1 MSLKKLALG
10 AAAAAL
16 ACGAAL
22 AGETSTRII
31 EIIGERQT
39 SPQAPAGTPA
49 VAVYKKKPCGS
60 KADEFYCGRV
70 FRAMKESSLAYR
82 GTPLSVTADTSSDV
96 LVSWSGLVYCE
107 MKNEPAGKGTD
118 PSKIEF
124 VVDLAI
130 QDGTSNTIVVG
141 EEGSTRIGS
150 RERPSRDDVDDGD
163 YSVFRYYPISLT
175 RAYVKRKTS
184 SESYH
189 LNLTADI
196 RTGYGF
202 CDVRGGSMTAVVVN
216 G

>member
-1 MSLKKLALG
+1 MSLRTLALAV
-10 AAAAAL
+10 AAAAA
-16 ACGAAL
+16 AGAAA

-39 SPQAPAGTPA
+39 DPKAPAATPM

-60 KADEFYCGRV
+60 KTDQFYCGRV
-70 FRAMKESSLAYR
+70 FREMKESSLAYS
-82 GTPLSVTADTSSDV
+82 GTPFSVTADKDSDV
-96 LVSWSGLVYCE
+96 LVSWSGVVYCE
-107 MKNEPAGKGTD
+107 MKNEPAGKGAD

-150 RERPSRDDVDDGD
+150 RERPSRDYVD
-163 YSVFRYYPISLT
+163 YAENAVFNYYPVSLT
-175 RAYVKRKTS
+175 RTYAKRKTS
-184 SESYH
+184 SESYS
-189 LNLTADI
+189 LKVAADF

-202 CDVRGGSMTAVVVN
+202 CDVRGGSMTAVVVS

>member
-1 MSLKKLALG
+1 MSLKILAL
-10 AAAAAL
+10 AAATAAV
-16 ACGAAL
+16 ACGTAL

-39 SPQAPAGTPA
+39 SPQSPAGTPA
-49 VAVYKKKPCGS
+49 VAVYKKKPCGA

-70 FRAMKESSLAYR
+70 FRAMKESSFAYR
-82 GTPLSVTADTSSDV
+82 GTPFSVTADTGSDV

-107 MKNEPAGKGTD
+107 MTNEPAGKGTD

-130 QDGTSNTIVVG
+130 QDGTSNAIVLG

-150 RERPSRDDVDDGD
+150 RERASRDYVDDAD
-163 YSVFRYYPISLT
+163 AAVFRYYPVSLT
-175 RAYVKRKTS
+175 RTYVKRKTS
-184 SESYH
+184 SESYF
-189 LNLTADI
+189 LNVVADI
-196 RTGYGF
+196 RAGYGF